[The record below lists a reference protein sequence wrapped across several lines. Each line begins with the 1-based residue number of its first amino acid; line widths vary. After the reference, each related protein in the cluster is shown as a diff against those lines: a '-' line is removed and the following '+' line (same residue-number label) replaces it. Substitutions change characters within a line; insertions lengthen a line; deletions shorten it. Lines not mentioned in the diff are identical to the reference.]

1 VLENAEE
8 LSARDATEL
17 KAVVA
22 EDASA
27 AVPATLANVRRDILP
42 IE

>member
-8 LSARDATEL
+8 LSAREATDR
-17 KAVVA
+17 AVEA

-42 IE
+42 IK